1 MKILD
6 RLIRKVTHRLSSLP
20 PDDSDWW
27 YSHASYKSITG
38 IGVNPM
44 TAMQCSAVKAC
55 VRIIAETISTL
66 PFNVYRRLSRGKELD
81 RDHPV
86 YWLIQHQPNQHMTAV
101 EFWETIMVHILT
113 FGAAYAFV
121 EYNAKQYPISAHILQ
136 PDRVTPEIDRETG
149 ILFFRYWPPGGESQ
163 KILFDDEV
171 LHFPGLSYDGRTE
184 LRGLSPIAQ
193 HRRTIELAIGQEEY
207 MLRYLANNA
216 RPGMYIAHP
225 GKLSEQAQ
233 QRIRDGWSAVHAGLQ
248 NAGKPGV
255 LEEGMRIETVGSPA
269 KDMEFLAM
277 RKFSI
282 EEIARLYRVPL
293 HMIGSLDRATF
304 SNIEQQSIEW
314 AMHTVRPWCRRIEA
328 RVNIS
333 LFGPREANT
342 FFAEF
347 NLDGL
352 LRGDSEGR
360 SKYYATMRTAGI
372 LTANE
377 IREKENFNPIAG
389 GDDLLVQG
397 AMIPATQA
405 GDTQ

>member
-1 MKILD
+1 
-6 RLIRKVTHRLSSLP
+6 
-20 PDDSDWW
+20 
-27 YSHASYKSITG
+27 
-38 IGVNPM
+38 
-44 TAMQCSAVKAC
+44 
-55 VRIIAETISTL
+55 
-66 PFNVYRRLSRGKELD
+66 
-81 RDHPV
+81 
-86 YWLIQHQPNQHMTAV
+86 
-101 EFWETIMVHILT
+101 
-113 FGAAYAFV
+113 
-121 EYNAKQYPISAHILQ
+121 
-136 PDRVTPEIDRETG
+136 
-149 ILFFRYWPPGGESQ
+149 
-163 KILFDDEV
+163 
-171 LHFPGLSYDGRTE
+171 
-184 LRGLSPIAQ
+184 
-193 HRRTIELAIGQEEY
+193 
-207 MLRYLANNA
+207 
-216 RPGMYIAHP
+216 
-225 GKLSEQAQ
+225 
-233 QRIRDGWSAVHAGLQ
+233 
-248 NAGKPGV
+248 
-255 LEEGMRIETVGSPA
+255 
-269 KDMEFLAM
+269 MEFLAM